1 MLRIKIIATLAPIF
15 INYILL
21 YNRNKKWVKSKYK
34 WYVVFVLATISL
46 IGFLVNS
53 ETNSNNDKFL
63 EWTWITPLIFSILDF
78 IFMKMSYSI
87 HNRDFYSSLFGF
99 SERTIDGKKIR
110 TSDKI
115 FHMLLILLSMFLP
128 LSILFFI

>member
-1 MLRIKIIATLAPIF
+1 MVKIKIIATLAPIF

-21 YNRNKKWVKSKYK
+21 YNRNEKWVKSKYK
-34 WYVVFVLATISL
+34 WYVVLVLATISL
-46 IGFLVNS
+46 FVFLVNS
-53 ETNSNNDKFL
+53 ETNSHNDKFL
-63 EWTWITPLIFSILDF
+63 EWAWITPLIFSILDF

-87 HNRDFYSSLFGF
+87 HNRDFYLSLFGF
-99 SERTIDGKKIR
+99 SERTIEGKKIR

-115 FHMLLILLSMFLP
+115 FHMLLTLLSILLP